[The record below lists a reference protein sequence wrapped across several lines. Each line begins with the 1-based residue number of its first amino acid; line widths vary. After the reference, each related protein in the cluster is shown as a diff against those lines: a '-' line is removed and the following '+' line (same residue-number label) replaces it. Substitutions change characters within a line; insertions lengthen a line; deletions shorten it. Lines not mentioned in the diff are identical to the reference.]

1 MIALRQLVAAA
12 ATLICICGLPAA
24 AQDTGAARSE
34 ILVVDPERL
43 FEESQLGQRMMAE
56 HQAER
61 EELAAHNRKLEAELE
76 TEERAL
82 TARRAELS
90 PEEFR
95 ELADAFDAKVQEI
108 RRDSERRVRDLE
120 QDRERLPLLFLRQAE
135 PVLIEAMR
143 NMGGVVL
150 LDARTVMLRADAVDI
165 TDDVIARIDE
175 TIGDGETAPEEEAES
190 PAAPAPQPQD
200 VPSPPR
206 E

>member
-56 HQAER
+56 HQDER

-95 ELADAFDAKVQEI
+95 ELADAFDARVQEI

-165 TDDVIARIDE
+165 TDDAVARIDE